1 VKSTRLFKITL
12 AVYLTFAPAAF
23 AADQTNSGQ
32 ASANAIQSGSHAS
45 ASAGHSI
52 AASGQVTSAA
62 SAIPLAI
69 GGVVSGAAGIVFG
82 QAARSSAQAA
92 TSPIGTPLEITDE
105 AVTAMPPDEALKKP
119 AQSKGKS
126 DKAI

>member
-1 VKSTRLFKITL
+1 MKSSHRVFIVLTALL
-12 AVYLTFAPAAF
+12 ASSAF
-23 AADQTNSGQ
+23 AANQTHSGQ
-32 ASANAIQSGSHAS
+32 ASANAAQSGSHAS

-69 GGVVSGAAGIVFG
+69 GGVVSGAAGAVSG

-92 TSPIGTPLEITDE
+92 TAPIGTPLDITDE
-105 AVTAMPPDEALKKP
+105 TITVMPPNEALKKEAP
-119 AQSKGKS
+119 PKS
-126 DKAI
+126 EKAI

>member
-1 VKSTRLFKITL
+1 MKSQQRLFIILATL
-12 AVYLTFAPAAF
+12 LASSAF
-23 AADQTNSGQ
+23 AAGPTHSGQ
-32 ASANAIQSGSHAS
+32 ASGNAAQSGSHAS
-45 ASAGHSI
+45 ASAAHSI

-69 GGVVSGAAGIVFG
+69 GGVVSGAAGAVSG

-92 TSPIGTPLEITDE
+92 TAPIGTPLDITNE
-105 AVTAMPPDEALKKP
+105 TLTVMPPDEALKHKYEV
-119 AQSKGKS
+119 QHKS

>member
-1 VKSTRLFKITL
+1 MKFQQRLFIILATL
-12 AVYLTFAPAAF
+12 LASSAF
-23 AADQTNSGQ
+23 AAGPTHSGQ
-32 ASANAIQSGSHAS
+32 ASGNAAQSGSHAS

-69 GGVVSGAAGIVFG
+69 GGVVSGAAGAVSG
-82 QAARSSAQAA
+82 QAAHNSAQAA
-92 TSPIGTPLEITDE
+92 TAPIGTPLDITDE
-105 AVTAMPPDEALKKP
+105 TITIMPPNEALKKDAP
-119 AQSKGKS
+119 TAEKT

>member
-1 VKSTRLFKITL
+1 MKSNHCLKIALL
-12 AVYLTFAPAAF
+12 AYLTSASIALAA
-23 AADQTNSGQ
+23 THSGQ
-32 ASANAIQSGSHAS
+32 ASGNAVQSGSHAS

-69 GGVVSGAAGIVFG
+69 GGAVSGAAGVVSS
-82 QAARSSAQAA
+82 QAARGSANAA
-92 TSPIGTPLEITDE
+92 TAPIGTPLDITDE
-105 AVTAMPPDEALKKP
+105 AITIMPPNEALKNESPTPK
-119 AQSKGKS
+119 KS

>member
-1 VKSTRLFKITL
+1 MKSHRRLFIAL
-12 AVYLTFAPAAF
+12 SVCLSCSAF
-23 AADQTNSGQ
+23 AADQTHSGQ
-32 ASANAIQSGSHAS
+32 ASGNAVQSGSHAS

-69 GGVVSGAAGIVFG
+69 GGVVSGAAGAVSG
-82 QAARSSAQAA
+82 QSARSSAQAA
-92 TSPIGTPLEITDE
+92 TAPIGTPLDITDE
-105 AVTAMPPDEALKKP
+105 TITIMPPNEALKNKDK
-119 AQSKGKS
+119 AQPKS

>member
-1 VKSTRLFKITL
+1 MKGINMKLNCYLFIALMTSS
-12 AVYLTFAPAAF
+12 AVF
-23 AADQTNSGQ
+23 AADQTHSGQ
-32 ASANAIQSGSHAS
+32 ASANAVQSGSHAS

-69 GGVVSGAAGIVFG
+69 GGLVSGTAGAVSS
-82 QAARSSAQAA
+82 QAARDSARAA
-92 TSPIGTPLEITDE
+92 TAPIGKPLEITDE
-105 AVTAMPPDEALKKP
+105 TITVMPPDEALKKP
-119 AQSKGKS
+119 AQPKS